1 MPDGPVV
8 AIVAGPDSGAKALAE
23 AIGLGGGVPRP
34 VVLDAA
40 ASAEDA
46 LEGVGGLLIA
56 AEPPSGAGGPLAR
69 LVTAAT
75 DSDMPVLGIGGGL
88 HCLNLALGGDRAVE
102 ATGHAPEEGAPLHH
116 HIYMAPGSRLAAI
129 VGSGGFVRVNSA
141 HRRGIREAQKS
152 PLLLA
157 SAYSVDDGVI
167 EAVESTEHDWVIGVQ
182 FRPERRRQVPP
193 QFERLFQGLVERA
206 GRRAGA

>member
-1 MPDGPVV
+1 MSDGPVV
-8 AIVAGPDSGAKALAE
+8 ALVAGLDSEALAE
-23 AIGLGGGVPRP
+23 CVGRAGGVPRP

-40 ASAEDA
+40 TPPEDV

-56 AEPPSGAGGPLAR
+56 AEPPSDTGGPLAR

-75 DSDMPVLGIGGGL
+75 HSGMPVLGIGGGL

-102 ATGHAPEEGAPLHH
+102 VPGHAPEEGATLHH
-116 HIYMAPGSRLAAI
+116 HIYVAPGSRLAAI

-141 HRRGIREAQKS
+141 HHQGIREAQKS

-157 SAYSVDDGVI
+157 SAYSVDDGII

-182 FRPERRRQVPP
+182 FRPERPRQVPP

-206 GRRAGA
+206 RAHVEA